1 MRGGFI
7 QFSIFIALVL
17 TSCSHVPHASTG
29 RDRNVIT
36 TDEISRVSAT
46 TAWDIVVSLRPTFL
60 RSRGQASFNPGAKSE
75 PTVFLENVEVG
86 GPASLKQIQ
95 ASQVAEIRFI
105 EGWDTEAKFGPGF
118 RTGIIQV
125 LTRLR

>member
-1 MRGGFI
+1 
-7 QFSIFIALVL
+7 
-17 TSCSHVPHASTG
+17 
-29 RDRNVIT
+29 
-36 TDEISRVSAT
+36 VSAT
-46 TAWDIVVSLRPTFL
+46 TAWDIVVALRPTFL
-60 RSRGQASFNPGAKSE
+60 RSRGQASFNPAAKSE

-86 GPASLKQIQ
+86 APPSLKQIQ

-118 RTGIIQV
+118 RAGVIQV

>member
-1 MRGGFI
+1 MRGGVF
-7 QFSIFIALVL
+7 QFSLFIAVVL
-17 TSCSHVPHASTG
+17 TSCSHGQHALAG

-36 TDEISRVSAT
+36 TDEISRVSAA
-46 TAWDIVVSLRPTFL
+46 TAWDIVVSLRPNFL

-86 GPASLKQIQ
+86 APPSLKQIQ

-118 RTGIIQV
+118 RAGVIQV